1 MSSVVMLKSLA
12 IITQRIQQLYGSQ
25 RFYNTIRDWLPI
37 MKAVIVQLQQR
48 IRTPTDSYMR
58 DSD

>member
-1 MSSVVMLKSLA
+1 MLKSLA